1 MRQVPLWR
9 LMHRS
14 LIGGPPPRPQ
24 LLAASRRPG
33 LPPMD

>member
-1 MRQVPLWR
+1 MRQAPRRLTPPSPLAA
-9 LMHRS
+9 S
-14 LIGGPPPRPQ
+14 EQ